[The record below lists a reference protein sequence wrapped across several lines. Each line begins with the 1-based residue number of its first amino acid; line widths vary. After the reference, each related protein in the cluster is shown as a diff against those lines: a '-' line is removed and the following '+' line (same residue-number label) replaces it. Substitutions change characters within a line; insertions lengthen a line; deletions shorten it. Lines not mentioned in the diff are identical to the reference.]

1 MASSA
6 LTVSQVNFF
15 LKSLLESDHRL
26 QDILVIGEISNFTD
40 HYRSGHL
47 YFSLKDERSVLKA
60 VMFSGSARRLK
71 FRPADGMKVIVRG
84 RVSVYEPSGQYQ
96 LYAEDMQPD
105 GVGALSI
112 AFEQLKTRLEQ
123 EGLFDVGHKR
133 PLPRY
138 PRRIG
143 VITSPTGAAI
153 RDMLQITAR
162 RWPVAEIV
170 AAPVLVQGEGAPSQL
185 IAAVEEM
192 NRKKACDV
200 ILLGRGGGSLED
212 LWAFNEEGLARAVYA
227 SEIPVVSAVGHETDF
242 TICDFVADL
251 RAPTPSAAAELA
263 TPELREELRR
273 CEAFSGYF
281 HEEAAKLIEYLRQHM
296 DLLLQ
301 DSPLGSPEQLLIPRK
316 EQLGSLFGRVIG
328 GFCERIEQDRQKLS
342 LLAGEL
348 DALSPLKV
356 LSRGYSVAEDQKGR
370 VLRSAAELVPGEEF
384 SLRLSDGKIEAKVLK
399 SVEEQEVKQRG

>member
-15 LKSLLESDHRL
+15 LKSLLEGDQRL
-26 QDILVIGEISNFTD
+26 QNILVTGEISNFTD

-47 YFSLKDERSVLKA
+47 YFSLKDEKSVLKA
-60 VMFSGSARRLK
+60 VMFAGSARRLK
-71 FRPADGMKVIVRG
+71 FRPTDGMKVIIRG
-84 RVSVYEPSGQYQ
+84 RVAVYEPSGQYQ
-96 LYAEDMQPD
+96 LYAEEMQPE
-105 GVGALSI
+105 GIGALSI
-112 AFEQLKTRLEQ
+112 AYEQLKAKLEQ
-123 EGLFDVGHKR
+123 EGLFDAARKR
-133 PLPRY
+133 KLPAY

-153 RDMLQITAR
+153 RDILQITAR
-162 RWPVAEIV
+162 RWPVAEIIV
-170 AAPVLVQGEGAPSQL
+170 TPVLVQGEGAPAQL

-212 LWAFNEEGLARAVYA
+212 LWAFNDEGLARAVYA

-251 RAPTPSAAAELA
+251 RAPTPSAAAELS

-273 CEAFSGYF
+273 CSAFSEYF
-281 HEEAAKLIEYLRQHM
+281 HGEAERLIEYLRQSI
-296 DLLLQ
+296 DLLVQ
-301 DSPLGSPEQLLIPRK
+301 DSALGNPERLLTPWK
-316 EQLGSLFGRVIG
+316 EQLGGLFGRVAG
-328 GFCERIEQDRQKLS
+328 SFCERIELDRQRLS
-342 LLAGEL
+342 LLAGAL

-356 LSRGYSVAEDQKGR
+356 LHRGYSVAKNQKGI
-370 VLRSAAELVPGEEF
+370 VLRSAAEFSPDDEF
-384 SLRLSDGKIEAKVLK
+384 SLRLFDGTVEAKALK
-399 SVEEQEVKQRG
+399 STKEQEAK